1 MQTAVSQHLDQ
12 LHAPHR
18 LFTHAGPVHSL
29 AQAAA
34 ERGQRPEQVVRSL
47 VFRLGADSFVMVLMA
62 GPAQIPWKPLRRYLG
77 QSRVTTASEEE
88 LLAVT
93 GYEIGAVA
101 PFGLPQPM
109 RVLLDA
115 SVLAEDEVSLGSGVR
130 GTTVMMKTAVL
141 HTALQQSA
149 LSVEV
154 VSFLEE

>member
-18 LFTHAGPVHSL
+18 LFTHAGLVHSL

-141 HTALQQSA
+141 LTALQQSA